1 MSESGLQVYRI
12 YGMDVDEEIQ
22 PCKSG
27 MFMFLSE
34 SRIVA
39 DDTDC
44 ADFVLWKPPKPPL
57 SGGL

>member
-1 MSESGLQVYRI
+1 
-12 YGMDVDEEIQ
+12 MDVDEEIQ

-44 ADFVLWKPPKPPL
+44 ADFKRFWWRNIRSP
-57 SGGL
+57 SGAAFV

>member
-1 MSESGLQVYRI
+1 
-12 YGMDVDEEIQ
+12 MDVDEEMQ
-22 PCKSG
+22 SCQNG

-39 DDTDC
+39 DDADC
-44 ADFVLWKPPKPPL
+44 ADLVLWKPPKSPL